1 MSRIRPLDRDEAHP
15 DARPVYDQD
24 LRAFGLV
31 LNPTGVMAYRPP
43 VLLAARALSRSVA
56 RDAALPAALRALVMT
71 RVATLVGCPF

>member
-15 DARPVYDQD
+15 DAHPVYDQD
-24 LRAFGLV
+24 VRLFGLV
-31 LNPTGVMAYRPP
+31 LNPTGVLAYRPP

-56 RDAALPAALRALVMT
+56 KDAVVPATVQALVMT